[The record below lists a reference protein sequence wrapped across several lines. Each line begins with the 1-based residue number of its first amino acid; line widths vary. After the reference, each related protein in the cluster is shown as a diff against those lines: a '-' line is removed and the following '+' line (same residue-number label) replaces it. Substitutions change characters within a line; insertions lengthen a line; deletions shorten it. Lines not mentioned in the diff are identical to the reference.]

1 MPQNDSFVPRILEIG
16 PVPYMHQAFPT
27 TTHFYSTWPG
37 ETHSDPERGRHI
49 VQLANLPTLS
59 RRLADPTYDLIVV
72 HAVPF
77 APWSFRALNRSIFR
91 RESLRGA
98 GSLPRSFGP
107 QLLRGPIAAPLAVL
121 DFDDPAVIDR
131 ANAFLL
137 DRAAVYF
144 KRELPPDHWNLFN
157 GTLHWRVPTP
167 RFRTKRLHRERIAKM
182 LPISLGAPFGM
193 FEHELPQP
201 LEAADKTA
209 DVFFAGRVHASSTLR
224 ERGMGELMALR
235 KKGYRIDIPEGP
247 LSQEEYLERCRR
259 AWLVW
264 SPAGYGWQCFRLYEA
279 ALCGSVPLANH
290 PTIEQYH
297 ELIDGEQALYYR
309 PEPGGLTHA
318 VRSALA
324 NQERLAAMAGAAR
337 AHVLTYHT
345 PAAIGRHIAETTLG
359 RSVKRVE
366 SGGDTDAPERFPPH

>member
-1 MPQNDSFVPRILEIG
+1 MPQKDSFVPRILEIG
-16 PVPYMHQAFPT
+16 PVPFMHQAFPT

-37 ETHSDPERGRHI
+37 EKHFDPEHGRHI
-49 VQLANLPTLS
+49 VKLANLPTLLG
-59 RRLADPTYDLIVV
+59 RLADPAYDLVV
-72 HAVPF
+72 VQSLPF
-77 APWSFRALNRSIFR
+77 APWSFRALNRSLFR
-91 RESLRGA
+91 RESLHGA
-98 GSLPRSFGP
+98 GSLIRSFGP
-107 QLLRGPIAAPLAVL
+107 QLLRGRIAAPLAVL
-121 DFDDPAVIDR
+121 DLDDSSVIDR

-137 DRAAVYF
+137 DRASVYF

-167 RFRTKRLHRERIAKM
+167 RFRTKSIHRERIAKM

-193 FEHELPQP
+193 FEHALPQP
-201 LEAADKTA
+201 LEAADKTV
-209 DVFFAGRVHASSTLR
+209 DVFFAGRIHASSTLR

-235 KKGYRIDIPEGP
+235 EEGYRIDIPDRP

-264 SPAGYGWQCFRLYEA
+264 SPSGYGWQCFRLYEA

-297 ELIDGEQALYYR
+297 GLIDGEHALYYR
-309 PEPGGLTHA
+309 AEPGGLTRA

-324 NQERLAAMAGAAR
+324 NRERLAAIAGAAR
-337 AHVLTYHT
+337 THVLAYHT
-345 PAAIGRHIAETTLG
+345 PAAIAGHIAATTLG
-359 RSVKRVE
+359 RSVKR
-366 SGGDTDAPERFPPH
+366 G